1 MTSELITYGEA
12 INQALVQ
19 SMKFDNKV
27 FIVGLGIDEKN
38 AVYKTTGNLVTKFG
52 KNRVVSGPASEMALT
67 MLCAGASLKNL
78 KPILVHQRV
87 DFMVYTMDQLI
98 NWIALWSFKSSGKS
112 KMPLTIRAIIGKG
125 WGQGPQHSKSLHSL
139 FANVPGLEVVMPSS
153 PADAKGL
160 LIGSIF
166 SKNPTIF
173 LESRSLYSMKQKVR
187 SEMYYTEIGKSSLL
201 KKGRDITFVSFGSL
215 VPMTLDA
222 AKELDKIKISAEVID
237 LRTIKPLD
245 TTLVEKSLIKTK
257 KIIVLEPGWKYG
269 GVAAEISARMS
280 EKIKSSFIFR
290 RITWPDSHTPTS
302 FPLENKY
309 YPKIDDLIKLTKE
322 VLNKK

>member
-1 MTSELITYGEA
+1 MTRKLPYSQAINEAMFIAMRESNKVVTFGLGVPDPKGVFGTTLGLQEEFGNKRVLDMPTSE
-12 INQALVQ
+12 N
-19 SMKFDNKV
+19 SMTG
-27 FIVGLGIDEKN
+27 IGIGLS
-38 AVYKTTGNLVTKFG
+38 L
-52 KNRVVSGPASEMALT
+52 SGYRPVM
-67 MLCAGASLKNL
+67 
-78 KPILVHQRV
+78 VHQRV